1 MNKNKKKLTVVQL
14 VAIIFVVLFLFGI
27 VVEILDE
34 FDTNISN
41 GTITSANASNK
52 PFYSGTRTFKI
63 LSSQENEDLE
73 DLIKKFA
80 SSKGYNI
87 QIDYAGTLDIMQK
100 LNSGEE
106 YDGVWASNS
115 IWLYMLNKSVST
127 SSSTSVSPVIFGIT
141 KSKAQ
146 ELGFV
151 DKDQIF
157 MQDIVNAITSGN
169 LKFSMSNP
177 SSTNSGATAYLGMLQ
192 VLAGN
197 PEVLKQENLDN
208 EQLKEELRTLFSGME
223 RSSGSDAFLVDAFTN
238 GDYESVITYESSII
252 EINKK
257 LIAAGKEPLYAI
269 YPVDG
274 VSLNDSPFGYLDN
287 GDESKKEIYEALK
300 DYLLSDDGQQDLA
313 SKGRRTWYG
322 GINNNADKT
331 VFNPDWGIDTTKYIT
346 PIKYPNTTV
355 IKQALNMYQNELRKP
370 VHVVFCLDYSGSMY
384 GTGYNE
390 LINAMKYILGE
401 KAKEDF
407 IQFTDKDI
415 VSIVPFTN
423 IVYDEIST
431 KDGYSF
437 ESMLLEI
444 EAREPSGG
452 TAIYPAAAK
461 GIELLQNDDL
471 EQYNLS
477 VILMTDGMSNYGTYT
492 ELRNYYDYYG
502 RNIPIYSIMFGEAS
516 ESELEQI
523 ARLTNAKVF
532 NGKQNL
538 VEAFK
543 EVRGYN

>member
-1 MNKNKKKLTVVQL
+1 MSKNKKNITVVQL
-14 VAIIFVVLFLFGI
+14 VVTIFVVCILFSVIAEMIGDLI
-27 VVEILDE
+27 NNNKSVD
-34 FDTNISN
+34 S
-41 GTITSANASNK
+41 TSVSASNK
-52 PFYSGTRTFKI
+52 PYYSGTRMFKI

-80 SSKGYNI
+80 SSKGYDI
-87 QIDYAGTLDIMQK
+87 QIDYAGTLDIMQR
-100 LNSGEE
+100 LNSGES

-115 IWLYMLNKSVST
+115 IWLYMLNKSTST

-141 KSKAQ
+141 KSKAE

-151 DKDQIF
+151 NKDQIF

-177 SSTNSGATAYLGMLQ
+177 ASTNSGATAYLGMLQ

-197 PEVLKQENLDN
+197 PEVLKQEHLDN
-208 EQLKEELRTLFSGME
+208 EELKEQLRQLFSGME

-300 DYLLSDDGQQDLA
+300 DYLLSDDGQQGLA
-313 SKGRRTWYG
+313 AKGRRTWYG

-331 VFNPDWGIDTTKYIT
+331 VFNPDWGIDTSKYIT

-384 GTGYNE
+384 GTGYKE
-390 LINAMKYILGE
+390 LVNAMEYILGE
-401 KAKEDF
+401 KAKDDF
-407 IQFTDKDI
+407 IQFTDRDI
-415 VSIVPFTN
+415 VSVVPFTN
-423 IVYDEIST
+423 IVFDEIST
-431 KDGYSF
+431 ENGYTF
-437 ESMLLEI
+437 DSMINEI
-444 EAREPSGG
+444 KEREPNGG
-452 TAIYPAAAK
+452 TAIYPAAAR
-461 GIELLQNDDL
+461 GIELLQKDDM
-471 EQYNLS
+471 EKYNLS
-477 VILMTDGMSNYGTYT
+477 VILMTDGMNNYGTYS
-492 ELRNYYDYYG
+492 ELKNYYDYYG

-516 ESELEQI
+516 ESELESI
-523 ARLTNAKVF
+523 ASLTNAKVF